1 MPIEVIGVEAIQ
13 TKLSALQVKVEHMR
27 PIMAEIGNMI
37 LNDIDETF
45 EAEGKPKWIQL
56 SRTTLRLGYTNMG
69 KSKSKGTHLK
79 NGKTSRGFEKYIAD
93 RMILQKSRHL
103 RNSITRIGSDGNIFK
118 VSNDS
123 VTVGTNLKYA
133 AIHQF
138 GGMAGRGRKVK
149 IPARPFMPIDK
160 SGNLEPSL
168 RTAILSYVDSKLEEA
183 VR

>member
-1 MPIEVIGVEAIQ
+1 MPIEVIGVKEIE
-13 TKLSALQVKVEHMR
+13 TKLSSLQSKVEHMR

-45 EAEGKPKWIQL
+45 EAEGKPKWVQL

-69 KSKSKGTHLK
+69 KSKSKNTHLK
-79 NGKTSRGFEKYIAD
+79 NGKTSRGFEKYIEGIK
-93 RMILQKSRHL
+93 ILQKSRIL
-103 RNSITRIGSDGNIFK
+103 RNSIVPRVSDDE
-118 VSNDS
+118 V
-123 VTVGTNLKYA
+123 VVGTNLKYA

-168 RTAILSYVDSKLEEA
+168 RTAILSYVDSKLGE
-183 VR
+183 VIR

>member
-1 MPIEVIGVEAIQ
+1 MSIEVTGVEAIQ

-45 EAEGKPKWIQL
+45 EAEGKPKWLQL

-69 KSKSKGTHLK
+69 KSKSKKTYLK
-79 NGKTSRGFEKYIAD
+79 NGTHSRGFEKYIEG
-93 RMILQKSRHL
+93 RKILQKSGRL
-103 RNSITRIGSDGNIFK
+103 RNSIVPRVSDDE
-118 VSNDS
+118 V
-123 VTVGTNLKYA
+123 VVGTNLKYA

-168 RTAILSYVDSKLEEA
+168 RTAILSYVDSKLSE
-183 VR
+183 VIR